1 MIGGKSKRVECK
13 NGGERVE
20 CENGESER
28 VEKVKCVWEGNSV

>member
-1 MIGGKSKRVECK
+1 MEW
-13 NGGERVE
+13 GERVE